1 MPAIHVRS
9 ITAGI
14 AVLLVALLSANGAA
28 AQEAII
34 TGRVTN
40 AQGAPLMGANVFI
53 QTMNLG
59 TATGTDGNYRLTVPS
74 AQATGQSVAL
84 GVRLIGHRPQTRTV
98 TLSAGTQ
105 EQSFQ
110 LEADPFRLQEVVVT
124 GVSEAT
130 SREKLT
136 ISVGQVTEEQLKE
149 VPASSP
155 IAALAGKVSGARVAT
170 GRGNPG
176 AAPTIRLR
184 GSTSLT
190 PGASQP
196 LIIVDGVITRN
207 SISDLDANDI
217 ESIEVLKGA
226 AAASFYGSDA
236 ANGVVNIKTKRG
248 RNFSDDKL
256 QVTLRTEVGQSGI
269 ENYVPINAS
278 HHYVLNPDGS
288 FALTPTGGRILDPNG
303 IADNPF
309 PSSGPNRWRNQLKE
323 WTENGQ
329 YISTNVQMGMRR
341 GTTNFNSSITVDR
354 NEGVL
359 PLIHGLDRQ
368 NVRVNIDQGISS
380 KADLSLGFTYGIQK
394 NDYDPIGSASWFEL
408 MQMPPEVNLEFPV
421 GRTGPQYHRLVPSP
435 SARTNPL
442 YFLANADFR
451 QRRER
456 ILGSA
461 SGRYRPWEW
470 LRLEASYGTDRLNRL
485 DNYYEFRGYQTEGGT
500 PGPGELDRETW
511 NNVGDNTQIS
521 ATATKSFFNQVGS
534 TTRLAYVLDNNRV
547 NYFLAEGNRLVLS
560 EVPDL
565 AALAPAELNVNS
577 RSNFARTI
585 NYMASQSLDIRDRY
599 LLDFLYRRDGSSL
612 FGADERWQ
620 DFYRV
625 SGAYRISEDFSI
637 PGVQEFKIRAARGTA
652 GLRPLFADQYETY
665 TVDAG
670 QIAKNQVGNKALKPA
685 IQTED
690 EFGLN
695 VAFLDRFDVEVVYA
709 KRFTEGAFL
718 RVPLSPA
725 QTGGFTE
732 QVQNAADVDANTWEL
747 ALNTRVLDR
756 TDFSYSFTLTADRTR
771 QEITR
776 MNRAPFRVTF
786 AATDDRNA
794 QGQGQEV
801 FYYKVGEPLGMI
813 YGAKWIRS
821 FAELKENPA
830 NAAAV
835 ETNYEINPL
844 GYLVLKTN
852 RNAPIRY
859 VNAAGETQ
867 HRIGDVNPDFSF
879 GFANNFRYKGF
890 GLYALF
896 DGQRGG
902 DIYNFTKQWMFQDHR
917 HGDQDQAGKDSAS
930 KVPLN
935 FYAAGL
941 YNGLVANDY
950 FVEDGS
956 YVKLRELSASYT
968 FATPMLAR
976 IGIDRYASGI
986 KVALIGRNLFTWT
999 DYTGFDPE
1007 VTSGNDFNFR
1017 IDGFRY
1023 PNFRT
1028 LTGQVEIQF

>member
-1 MPAIHVRS
+1 MMRATHVRS

-14 AVLLVALLSANGAA
+14 AALLVALFSVNGAA

-40 AQGAPLMGANVFI
+40 QQGAPLLGANVFI

-59 TATGTDGNYRLTVPS
+59 TATTAEGTYRLVVPS
-74 AQATGQSVAL
+74 AQATGQSVEL
-84 GVRLIGHRPQTRTV
+84 GVRLIGHRPQVRQV

-105 EQSFQ
+105 EQNFQ

-124 GVSEAT
+124 GVTEAT

-136 ISVGQVTEEQLKE
+136 FSVGQVTEEQLKE

-170 GRGNPG
+170 GIGNPG
-176 AAPTIRLR
+176 GEPTIRLR

-190 PGASQP
+190 VGGSRP
-196 LIIVDGVITRN
+196 LIIVDGVITRDEN
-207 SISDLDANDI
+207 GISDLDANDI

-226 AAASFYGSDA
+226 AGASFYGSDA

-248 RNFSDDKL
+248 RNLPSDKL
-256 QVTLRTEVGQSGI
+256 SVTLRTEVGQSGV

-278 HHYVLNPDGS
+278 HHYLLNPDGN
-288 FALTPTGGRILDPNG
+288 FALTSSGARILDPDG
-303 IADNPF
+303 IADNPY
-309 PSSGPNRWRNQLKE
+309 PSSGVNRFRNQLQE
-323 WTENGQ
+323 WMQNGQ
-329 YISTNVQMGMRR
+329 YISTNLQLGTRR
-341 GTTNFNSSITVDR
+341 GNTNFNSSITVDR
-354 NEGVL
+354 NEGIL
-359 PLIHGLDRQ
+359 PLTHGLDRQ
-368 NVRVNIDQGISS
+368 NIRVNIDQGISS
-380 KADLSLGFTYGIQK
+380 NADISLGLTYGIQK
-394 NDYDPIGSASWFEL
+394 NDYDPAGNASWFEL
-408 MQMPPEVNLEFPV
+408 LQMPPDVNLEFPL
-421 GRTGPQYHRLVPSP
+421 GADGTQYHRDIPNNVSP
-435 SARTNPL
+435 SSRANPL

-456 ILGSA
+456 ILGSF

-470 LRLEASYGTDRLNRL
+470 LRLEAAYGTDRLNRL
-485 DNYYEFRGYQTEGGT
+485 ETYYEFRGYQTEGGT
-500 PGPGELDRETW
+500 PGPGELERETY

-521 ATATKSFFNQVGS
+521 ATATKFFLNQVMS
-534 TTRLAYVLDNNRV
+534 TTRLAYVLDNNRE
-547 NYFLAEGNRLVLS
+547 NFFSAEGTRLLLTD
-560 EVPDL
+560 VPDL
-565 AALAPAELNVNS
+565 GAVDPGESSINS
-577 RSNFARTI
+577 TNEFARTI

-599 LLDFLYRRDGSSL
+599 LIDVLYRRDGSSL
-612 FGADERWQ
+612 FGSEARWQ
-620 DFYRV
+620 DFYRI
-625 SGAYRISEDFSI
+625 SGAYRISEDFAI
-637 PGVQEFKIRAARGTA
+637 PGIQELKIRAARGTA
-652 GLRPLFADQYETY
+652 GLRPEFADQYETY
-665 TVDAG
+665 TVTAG
-670 QIAKNQVGNKALKPA
+670 QISKNQVGNKALKPA

-695 VAFLDRFDVEVVYA
+695 VAFLDRFDLELVYA

-725 QTGGFTE
+725 QTGGFNE
-732 QVQNAADVDANTWEL
+732 QVQNAADVDANTWEM

-756 TDFSYSFTLTADRTR
+756 PDFSYSFTLTADRTR

-786 AATDDRNA
+786 TG

-813 YGAKWIRS
+813 YGTRWVRS
-821 FAELKENPA
+821 FAELRENPA
-830 NAAAV
+830 RAAAV
-835 ETNYEINPL
+835 ETDYEVNPE
-844 GYLVLKTN
+844 GFLVAKSA
-852 RNAPIRY
+852 RNAPIAY
-859 VNAAGETQ
+859 VNAANESQ

-879 GFANNFRYKGF
+879 GFANNFRFKGF
-890 GLYALF
+890 NLYALL

-902 DIYNFTKQWMFQDHR
+902 DIYNFTKQWMFQDFR
-917 HGDQDQAGKDSAS
+917 HGSQDQRGKPDAQ

-968 FATPMLAR
+968 FAQPMLAK

-986 KVALIGRNLFTWT
+986 KLALIGRNLYTWT

-1007 VTSGNDFNFR
+1007 VTAGNDFNFR

-1028 LTGQVEIQF
+1028 ITGQVEIQF

>member
-1 MPAIHVRS
+1 MMQATHVRS
-9 ITAGI
+9 ITAGT
-14 AVLLVALLSANGAA
+14 AALLLALFSVSGAA
-28 AQEAII
+28 AQEAIV

-40 AQGAPLMGANVFI
+40 AQGAPLLGANVFI
-53 QTMNLG
+53 EAMNLG
-59 TATGTDGNYRLTVPS
+59 TTAGTDGSYRLVVPS
-74 AQATGQSVAL
+74 TQATGQSVAL
-84 GVRLIGHRPQTRTV
+84 GVRLIGHRPQSRAV

-105 EQSFQ
+105 EQNFQ

-136 ISVGQVTEEQLKE
+136 FSVGQVTEDQLKE

-176 AAPTIRLR
+176 AEPTIRLR

-190 PGASQP
+190 VGASQP

-226 AAASFYGSDA
+226 AGASFYGSQA

-248 RNFSDDKL
+248 RNLPSDKL
-256 QVTLRTEVGQSGI
+256 AITLRTEVGQSGV
-269 ENYVPINAS
+269 ENYVPISS
-278 HHYVLNPDGS
+278 HHHYLTNPDGN
-288 FALTPTGGRILDPNG
+288 FALTSSGGRRLDPDG
-303 IADNPF
+303 IADNPY
-309 PSSGPNRWRNQLKE
+309 PSSGPLRFRNQLKE
-323 WTENGQ
+323 WMQNGQ
-329 YISTNVQMGMRR
+329 FISSNVQIGTRR
-341 GTTNFNSSITVDR
+341 GNTNFNSSITVDR
-354 NEGVL
+354 NEGIL
-359 PLIHGLDRQ
+359 PLTHGLDRQ

-380 KADLSLGFTYGIQK
+380 QADISLGLTYGIQK
-394 NDYDPIGSASWFEL
+394 NDYDPAGSASWFEL
-408 MQMPPEVNLEFPV
+408 MQMPPEVNLEYPF
-421 GRTGPQYHRLVPSP
+421 GSEGTQYQRNLDDLSP

-442 YFLANADFR
+442 YYLANADFR

-461 SGRYRPWEW
+461 SARYRPWEW

-500 PGPGELDRETW
+500 PGPGELEHETR
-511 NNVGDNTQIS
+511 NNVGDNTQVS
-521 ATATKSFFNQVGS
+521 ATGTKLFFDQLLS
-534 TTRLAYVLDNNRV
+534 TTRVAYVLENNRTH
-547 NYFLAEGNRLVLS
+547 FFTAAGTRLLLTD
-560 EVPDL
+560 VPDL
-565 AALAPAELNVNS
+565 GALDPDENSVNS
-577 RSNFARTI
+577 TNTHSRTI

-599 LLDFLYRRDGSSL
+599 LVDFLYRRDGSSL
-612 FGADERWQ
+612 FGSDERWQ
-620 DFYRV
+620 DFYRI
-625 SGAYRISEDFSI
+625 SGAYRISEDFAI
-637 PGVQEFKIRAARGTA
+637 PGIQELKIRAARGTA
-652 GLRPLFADQYETY
+652 GLRPEFADQYETY
-665 TVDAG
+665 TVTAG
-670 QIAKNQVGNKALKPA
+670 QIAKNQVGNKDLKPA

-690 EFGLN
+690 EYGLN
-695 VAFLDRFDVEVVYA
+695 VAFLDRFDLELVYA

-732 QVQNAADVDANTWEL
+732 QVQNAADVDANTWEV

-756 TDFSYSFTLTADRTR
+756 ADFSYSFTLTADRTR
-771 QEITR
+771 QEITQ
-776 MNRAPFRVTF
+776 MNRAPFRV
-786 AATDDRNA
+786 NA
-794 QGQGQEV
+794 GGQGQDV
-801 FYYKVGEPLGMI
+801 FYYKAGEPLGMI
-813 YGAKWIRS
+813 YGTRWVRS
-821 FAELKENPA
+821 FAELRQNPA
-830 NAAAV
+830 NASAV
-835 ETNYEINPL
+835 ETDYEINPL
-844 GYLVLKTN
+844 GYLVRTSN
-852 RNAPIRY
+852 RNAPIAY
-859 VNAAGETQ
+859 VNAAGEAQ
-867 HRIGDVNPDFSF
+867 HRIGNVNPDFSF
-879 GFANNFRYKGF
+879 GFANNVRYKGF
-890 GLYALF
+890 NLYGLL

-917 HGDQDQAGKDSAS
+917 HGDLDQSGKADAQ
-930 KVPLN
+930 KVPLT

-941 YNGLVANDY
+941 YNGLNANDY

-968 FATPMLAR
+968 FAQPMLAR
-976 IGIDRYASGI
+976 IGLDRYASGVKI
-986 KVALIGRNLFTWT
+986 ALIGRNLFTWT

-1028 LTGQVEIQF
+1028 ITGQVEIQF